1 MINKLK
7 NYLKERLIL
16 ESYFSCMAV
25 IFILH
30 RVAPHEAGKLPPNE
44 NMKISP
50 EYLTHFI
57 NELMQQDYSFISLD
71 RLYEILISGER
82 VSKQV
87 VFTLDDGYKDNFEIA
102 YPIFKNFNI
111 PFTIYVTTSFPNKE
125 ALLWWYLLE
134 DFILA
139 NDEISL
145 DQNDKYRCHSIEEKT
160 SLFLK
165 IRTKIL
171 SLEQCDLP
179 NELKRM
185 FSHHNFDWK
194 AKCDEL
200 AMSWDDIVSLSKD
213 PLVTIGGHTKNHYAL
228 GKLCKND
235 IKEEVAGA
243 NKLIESKI
251 NKNVSH
257 FAYPFGTRNEVGI
270 TEFNVIKELGF
281 KTATTTRHG
290 PIYKEHVNH
299 LECLPRIMLTEN
311 FDMRSI
317 ARIRRKRVIT
327 I

>member
-16 ESYFSCMAV
+16 ESYFSGMAV

-30 RVAPHEAGKLPPNE
+30 RVAPFEAGKLPPNE

-57 NELMQQDYSFISLD
+57 NELIQQDYLFISLD

-102 YPIFKNFNI
+102 YPIFKKFNI

-139 NDEISL
+139 NDEISF
-145 DQNDKYRCHSIEEKT
+145 DQNEKYLCHSIEQKT
-160 SLFLK
+160 DLFLK

-171 SLEQCDLP
+171 SLEQCDLS
-179 NELKRM
+179 NELTRM

-200 AMSWDDIVSLSKD
+200 AMSWEDIVSLSKD

-228 GKLCKND
+228 SKLCESE
-235 IKEEVAGA
+235 IIEEVAGA
-243 NKLIESKI
+243 NQLIESNIK
-251 NKNVSH
+251 KNVSH
-257 FAYPFGTRNEVGI
+257 FAYPFGTSSEVGI

-311 FDMRSI
+311 FDLRSI
-317 ARIRRKRVIT
+317 ARIRRNRVVT
-327 I
+327 V